1 MLLIG
6 LQLTKHAPSLSS
18 PLARQVSTEETQ
30 YIRTVDN
37 LIASRLSL
45 KLQLQAVHFVAA
57 SHGTAHAN
65 SHSRSAGNVQQ
76 QQMQANANAN
86 ANPNPNALPVAKGGL
101 LLRCTA
107 QIGDLYQEY
116 KEIELG
122 TPQKDP
128 VPARGKR

>member
-1 MLLIG
+1 ML
-6 LQLTKHAPSLSS
+6 PLSS

-76 QQMQANANAN
+76 QQMQMQAN

>member
-1 MLLIG
+1 M
-6 LQLTKHAPSLSS
+6 
-18 PLARQVSTEETQ
+18 
-30 YIRTVDN
+30 
-37 LIASRLSL
+37 
-45 KLQLQAVHFVAA
+45 AA

-76 QQMQANANAN
+76 MQQQQN

-101 LLRCTA
+101 MLRCTA

>member
-6 LQLTKHAPSLSS
+6 LQLTKHAPPLSLST

-76 QQMQANANAN
+76 MQQQNA
-86 ANPNPNALPVAKGGL
+86 NPNALPVAKGGL

>member
-1 MLLIG
+1 M
-6 LQLTKHAPSLSS
+6 TS
-18 PLARQVSTEETQ
+18 EETQ

-45 KLQLQAVHFVAA
+45 KLQLQAVHFVA
-57 SHGTAHAN
+57 TTTTTTNAN
-65 SHSRSAGNVQQ
+65 SNANGRATNVQ
-76 QQMQANANAN
+76 MTNANALGN
-86 ANPNPNALPVAKGGL
+86 ARGGL
-101 LLRCTA
+101 MLRCTA

-128 VPARGKR
+128 VPARGKPYHNHNHNK